1 VDPFAVLLY
10 HETSIMPATYN
21 SLIRYKTIDTCLYGG
36 RRGYSI
42 NELID
47 ECTAALSAA
56 TDRSGK
62 VSERT
67 LQNDIRI
74 MRSDILGFNAPISRR
89 SGLYYYDDPEYSI
102 ATLSLTDSAIIERI
116 IEILLGLRKNISN
129 PELES
134 LLLQMLPLAGPEF
147 IQKFDLKGTLPQQ
160 PDRTI
165 SRQNYNYNHINWR
178 LSSHFED
185 YLEDI
190 FRENDLSNQNAA
202 TPESVIIWERILNLL
217 PGSPVI

>member
-1 VDPFAVLLY
+1 
-10 HETSIMPATYN
+10 MPATYHA
-21 SLIRYKTIDTCLYGG
+21 LIRYKTINSCLYGG

-42 NELID
+42 NELIE
-47 ECTAALSAA
+47 ECTAALSEA
-56 TDRSGK
+56 TDRCGK

-102 ATLSLTDSAIIERI
+102 ARLALTDSGIIERI
-116 IEILLGLRKNISN
+116 IKMLLDLRKKITN

-134 LLLQMLPLAGPEF
+134 LLLKMLALAGQDYHQN
-147 IQKFDLKGTLPQQ
+147 IDLKNTLLHQ
-160 PDRTI
+160 PDREM
-165 SRQNYNYNHINWR
+165 SRQNYNYNHVNWR

-190 FRENDLSNQNAA
+190 NPENDSYKQDDGQ
-202 TPESVIIWERILNLL
+202 PGSVIIWGRILDLILL
-217 PGSPVI
+217 N